1 MAEVVEAESA
11 ETTYNDVENIAD
23 IFDSVVKLRAQN
35 EEARRAQIEALRVF
49 DIAANM
55 YSVLINR
62 IQLQI
67 DILDAQRIKS
77 TDIVEKSHLQN
88 GIDRYRD
95 LLDKVGD
102 EEDPECYINI

>member
-1 MAEVVEAESA
+1 MTEVIEVESA
-11 ETTYNDVENIAD
+11 ETAHNDVENIAD

-67 DILDAQRIKS
+67 DILEAQRIKS

-88 GIDRYRD
+88 EIDRYRD

-102 EEDPECYINI
+102 EEDPVCYINI

>member
-1 MAEVVEAESA
+1 MTEVIEAESA

-67 DILDAQRIKS
+67 DILEAQRIKS

-88 GIDRYRD
+88 EIDRYRD